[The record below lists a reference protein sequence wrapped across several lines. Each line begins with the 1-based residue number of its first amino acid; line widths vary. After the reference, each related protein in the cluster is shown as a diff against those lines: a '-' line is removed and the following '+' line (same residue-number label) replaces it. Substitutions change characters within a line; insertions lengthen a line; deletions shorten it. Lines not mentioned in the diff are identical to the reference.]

1 MYVITSIGC
10 IYSAAIMN
18 GYSCIILGAL
28 GCGAFCNDSATVA
41 RCFREVLQE
50 PLYAG
55 RFESVIF
62 AILGAPAIEFAQEF
76 AHWPAL
82 ESPGAVPA
90 SSVIATVVAPVPSS
104 LPLPSAALVS
114 APLPIAQP
122 VVDRRDS
129 MSIPSSPPGGPITN
143 EITDLA
149 SSIHL
154 P

>member
-82 ESPGAVPA
+82 ESPGAVP
-90 SSVIATVVAPVPSS
+90 VPSS